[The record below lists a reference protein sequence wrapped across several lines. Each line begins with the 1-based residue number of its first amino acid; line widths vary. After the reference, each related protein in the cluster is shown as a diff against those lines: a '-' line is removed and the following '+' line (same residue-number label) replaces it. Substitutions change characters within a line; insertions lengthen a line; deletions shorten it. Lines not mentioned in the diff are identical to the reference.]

1 MVKIS
6 VIGRPHKQA
15 SAENIASLRR
25 TLTALEAK
33 HPLLVQYRSHLTDRT
48 LHRFLTC
55 RNSNVEASKDLLLQH
70 LEWRV
75 SYGVDAT
82 PVSLAD
88 EDFSLFDGLD
98 ELYWYGFDRAGHPCL
113 VWRPCKH
120 NSSDTDPE
128 SMVRYF
134 CHLLEAGEQQN

>member
-25 TLTALEAK
+25 TLVALEHK

-98 ELYWYGFDRAGHPCL
+98 ELYWYVYIYIYRVNGKRGSGYM
-113 VWRPCKH
+113 VNCKRG
-120 NSSDTDPE
+120 S
-128 SMVRYF
+128 
-134 CHLLEAGEQQN
+134 